1 MLEDKNPMHEIDNI
15 IRKTIEIVEKGQK
28 DLFDITEH
36 ARQDLESIKKELER
50 LKEQS
55 LQIIQEVDRLTKEEK
70 DARYRL
76 LVVSKDFNRYSEEDI
91 KEAYR
96 RAESIKV
103 ALSRKEEEERW
114 IREERNKLEL
124 RLKNTQR
131 LVKKAES
138 MVSHMGAVLDYLR
151 ASIKG
156 IDGLAADIRK
166 KQYVGYR
173 VIKATE
179 EERRRLAR
187 EIHDGPTQDIVNIG
201 IGIELCLSMIDR
213 DISKTKN
220 LLRELKEQVNRN
232 IQDLRKV
239 IYNLRPMSLDDL
251 GLTASIEKYLQDF
264 QNSTG
269 ITTTFRLIGTPVEMN
284 GLVQIALYR
293 VVQEALT
300 NVRKHSQAS
309 RVMVKI
315 EFVEGYISLL
325 VMDNGKGFDVED
337 AFKWESEEKS
347 FGLINMRERVELLNG
362 YMEVNSKKGKG
373 TTIFMRIP
381 LE

>member
-96 RAESIKV
+96 RAESLKV

-156 IDGLAADIRK
+156 IDGLAADIKK

-309 RVMVKI
+309 RVIVKI